1 MRPSKCVLKTAALS
15 VGIASIAATAGYL
28 TGRTENDTVVGAA
41 VVTGLL
47 GLALGWFAFAA
58 KDKDIGPSVL
68 SSLGAVIFCTA
79 FILVMRWTI
88 KDLEQEERDA
98 LAQELILRQ
107 DLDLHKLDL
116 NRQHLERCSELE
128 FRINNERKKV
138 GLPPLS
144 SELVCG
150 RP

>member
-47 GLALGWFAFAA
+47 GLMLGWFAFAA
-58 KDKDIGPSVL
+58 RDEDIGPSVL
-68 SSLGAVIFCTA
+68 SSLGAVIFCTV

-88 KDLEQEERDA
+88 KDLEQEEHDA

-107 DLDLHKLDL
+107 DLDLHKFDL
-116 NRQHLERCSELE
+116 HRQHLERCSELE